1 MTQAARA
8 GGGGAQALA
17 VSFKPYAP
25 GDIPACARL
34 ARDAWPAGRETG
46 FQGSELAG
54 MEGYMRYSL
63 GSSNWTDMAV
73 AEDGLVGFLFG
84 RIDGLPGTPVPET
97 SALGELPSL
106 ARTFLA
112 RERVTPNLLRLFWS
126 LVMTDVKLALN
137 TPRSDA
143 AVEMLIVDSAHR
155 GKGVGGMLLDRFLR
169 AAEASGS
176 RLVTVYTDELM
187 SDWQFYE
194 HSGFRRVATFHDDIT
209 SHYAGSPSR
218 GFVFALDLGAQRGAG
233 GVNAG
238 TSGSD

>member
-1 MTQAARA
+1 MTEGARTDAGAPQAPP
-8 GGGGAQALA
+8 
-17 VSFKPYAP
+17 VSFRRYAP
-25 GDIPACARL
+25 GDISACARL
-34 ARDAWPAGRETG
+34 AREAWPAGRETG

-63 GSSNWTDMAV
+63 ESSNWTDMAV
-73 AEDGLVGFLFG
+73 AEGDIVGFLFG
-84 RIDGLPGTPVPET
+84 RIDGLPDAPVPGT
-97 SALGELPSL
+97 SMFGELPSL

-112 RERVTPNLLRLFWS
+112 RERVTPNVLRLFWS

-155 GKGVGGMLLDRFLR
+155 GEGVGGMLLDRFLG

-187 SDWQFYE
+187 SNWRFYE
-194 HSGFRRVATFHDDIT
+194 HRGFRRVATFHDDIT
-209 SHYAGSPSR
+209 SHYSGSPAK
-218 GFVFALDLGAQRGAG
+218 GIVYVMEL
-233 GVNAG
+233 
-238 TSGSD
+238 GSDDA